1 MQREPRTF
9 AEFWLFYLGE
19 HDDARTRALHFAGTL
34 GALACIGV
42 YAVTGSAGWLIAAPI
57 LAYGL
62 AWLGH
67 FVVERNAP
75 ATFRF
80 PVWSLLA
87 DLRMLRLWMT
97 GRLQPELERARQT
110 RAAPPAT
117 VDPSS

>member
-1 MQREPRTF
+1 MPREPRTF

-34 GALACIGV
+34 GALACIALYV
-42 YAVTGSAGWLIAAPI
+42 VTGSARWLIAAPL

-67 FVVERNAP
+67 FTIERNAP

-80 PVWSLLA
+80 PLWSLIA
-87 DLRMLRLWMT
+87 DIRMLRLWLM
-97 GRLQPELERARQT
+97 GRLEPELERAR
-110 RAAPPAT
+110 RARRNGPADAGT
-117 VDPSS
+117 TS

>member
-1 MQREPRTF
+1 MPREPRTF

-34 GALACIGV
+34 AALVCMV
-42 YAVTGSAGWLIAAPI
+42 LYAVTGSTRWLIAAPI

-67 FVVERNAP
+67 FAIERNAP

-80 PVWSLLA
+80 P
-87 DLRMLRLWMT
+87 LWLT
-97 GRLQPELERARQT
+97 GRLQPELERAR
-110 RAAPPAT
+110 RARRQPAA
-117 VDPSS
+117 S